1 MNHQSVHAYG
11 DCPVC
16 HGTGWELYTATV
28 FDYGEPEDVEFAR
41 KCTKC
46 RGIRRREDKTGVPE
60 QFHDA
65 DMGKFDFDAYSGGSG
80 KIQNLCRSFVEDF
93 KKWENA
99 GKGIYLWSKTPGSGK
114 TFLASCMAKSIMMMQ
129 DLQMRFITAP
139 DYLSIVGDS
148 YKRERGQEDE
158 SEIYR
163 TCRLLVMDD
172 IGAQKDGEWQ
182 GQEMFR
188 IINSRMENGMVTIYT
203 SNIPPDKLS
212 LSDRTKDRIIKM
224 SVVIQMPEESIRR
237 KRASS
242 EQSRFLESVLG

>member
-1 MNHQSVHAYG
+1 
-11 DCPVC
+11 
-16 HGTGWELYTATV
+16 
-28 FDYGEPEDVEFAR
+28 
-41 KCTKC
+41 
-46 RGIRRREDKTGVPE
+46 
-60 QFHDA
+60 
-65 DMGKFDFDAYSGGSG
+65 
-80 KIQNLCRSFVEDF
+80 
-93 KKWENA
+93 
-99 GKGIYLWSKTPGSGK
+99 
-114 TFLASCMAKSIMMMQ
+114 MMMQ

-237 KRASS
+237 KKASS